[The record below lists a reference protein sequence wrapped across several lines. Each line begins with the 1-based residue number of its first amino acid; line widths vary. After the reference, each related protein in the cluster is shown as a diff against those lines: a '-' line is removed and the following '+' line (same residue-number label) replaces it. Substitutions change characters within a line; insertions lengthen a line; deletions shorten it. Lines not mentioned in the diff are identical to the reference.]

1 MNLERLKKKDTPNS
15 RRQAM
20 SKPLLILNL
29 IIKTLVEFVIVATF
43 VTPIII
49 IVFIAGYLAYSTSN
63 AIDTFRSAN
72 KH

>member
-1 MNLERLKKKDTPNS
+1 
-15 RRQAM
+15 M